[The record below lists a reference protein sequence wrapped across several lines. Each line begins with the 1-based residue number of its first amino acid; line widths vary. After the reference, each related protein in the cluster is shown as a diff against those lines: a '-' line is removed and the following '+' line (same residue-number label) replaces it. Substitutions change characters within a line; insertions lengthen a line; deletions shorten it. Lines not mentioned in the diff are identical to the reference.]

1 MYAEWEPVNFGC
13 KDWGGKSYILMGED
27 IEILETILDDHLIK
41 TQTMKGSPY
50 AKVFYDEICVW
61 ENRLIRTQEGL
72 ETWLKV
78 QVAWMALEP
87 VFSSDDIMKQMAKE
101 GTKFKEVDAV
111 WKVIMK

>member
-1 MYAEWEPVNFGC
+1 MYSEWEPVTFGC
-13 KDWGGKSYILMGED
+13 KDWGGKSFILLGED

-72 ETWLKV
+72 EDWLKV
-78 QVAWMALEP
+78 QVARMALEP
-87 VFSSDDIMKQMAKE
+87 VFSSDDIMK
-101 GTKFKEVDAV
+101 
-111 WKVIMK
+111 